1 MTTHTD
7 ERVMPYTAQQM
18 YDLVADVKSYP
29 QFLPWVVACRVRE
42 EREIP
47 EGTQVDADLIVSF
60 KVFRESFLSRVTMK
74 PVPMT
79 IDVEYLEGP
88 FKYLINNWRF
98 EPRADGGCTV
108 HFFVD
113 FEFKSRIL
121 QAAIGVVFNEAMRR
135 IVGAFEARAGE
146 LYGKG

>member
-1 MTTHTD
+1 
-7 ERVMPYTAQQM
+7 MPYTAQQM

-88 FKYLINNWRF
+88 FKYLVNNWRF

-146 LYGKG
+146 LYGKS

>member
-1 MTTHTD
+1 MTTHSET
-7 ERVMPYTAQQM
+7 RQMPYSAQQM
-18 YDLVADVKSYP
+18 YDLVADIQSYP
-29 QFLPWVVACRVRE
+29 KFIPWTAACRIRA

-74 PVPMT
+74 PAART

-98 EPRADGGCTV
+98 EDRPEGGCNV
-108 HFFVD
+108 YFFVD

-121 QAAIGVVFNEAMRR
+121 QAAIGAVFNEAMRR
-135 IVGAFEARAGE
+135 IVGAFERRAGE

>member
-88 FKYLINNWRF
+88 FKYLVNNWRF
-98 EPRADGGCTV
+98 EPCADGGCTV